1 MNHDLTRIAIVL
13 DRSGSMASIQGA
25 TISGFNEFIASLR
38 AASGSIMLKL
48 VQFDN
53 EYETV
58 FDLPLNQVPPLT
70 SVTFVPRGS
79 TALLD
84 AQGRTIVALGQE
96 LQNLPEAAR
105 PGKVIVMTMTDGME
119 NASRVYTEAQVS
131 ALVQHQRDVYQ
142 WQFLYLGA
150 NQDAIRVAA
159 GMGIPQA
166 GAITYSANSLG
177 VANSMHACARNILT
191 ALDSNGPDAL
201 CSLSF
206 SPADRAA
213 AMAHEGDTQGAP

>member
-1 MNHDLTRIAIVL
+1 MKHDLTRIAIVL
-13 DRSGSMASIQGA
+13 DRSGSMASIQEA
-25 TISGFNEFIASLR
+25 TITGFNEFIASLKS
-38 AASGSIMLKL
+38 APGNLMIKL

-53 EYETV
+53 EYEPV
-58 FDLPLNQVPPLT
+58 FDLPLQQVPLLT
-70 SVTFVPRGS
+70 SETFVPRGM

-84 AQGRTIVALGQE
+84 AQGRTVVALGQE
-96 LQNLPEAAR
+96 LQSLPESAR

-119 NASRVYTEAQVS
+119 NASQIYTEAQVA
-131 ALVQHQRDVYQ
+131 ALLQHQRDVYQ
-142 WQFLYLGA
+142 WQFLYMGA

-166 GAITYSANSLG
+166 AAITYSANRLG
-177 VANSMHACARNILT
+177 VANSMHACARNIL
-191 ALDSNGPDAL
+191 ASLDSDGPDAFS
-201 CSLSF
+201 SLSF